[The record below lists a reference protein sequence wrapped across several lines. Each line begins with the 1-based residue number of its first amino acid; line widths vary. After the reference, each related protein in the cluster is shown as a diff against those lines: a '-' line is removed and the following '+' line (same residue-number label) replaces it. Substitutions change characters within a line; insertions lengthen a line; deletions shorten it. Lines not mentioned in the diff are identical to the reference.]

1 MGSVNDIGLMIAV
14 YIMMKAH
21 SYFRRKE
28 ESKVVKSWAVITIIV
43 SALFIFGWIVKTFGI
58 FGIT

>member
-21 SYFRRKE
+21 SYLRRKE
-28 ESKVVKSWAVITIIV
+28 ESYTVKTWAVITIIV
-43 SALFIFGWIVKTFGI
+43 SALFILGWIVKSFGI
-58 FGIT
+58 FGIN